1 MTRAICIGA
10 LAVVFAGCTSGQ
22 RTSVASESKLSG
34 SVDNLGLTQLAA
46 APSVRRVWS
55 GEKVDHEARPSP
67 DGRYLSFTDWNTG
80 DLVVRDLTTGSYTN
94 VTHTGGWG
102 SGAFASSSIISP
114 DGNSV
119 AYGWYAEKSG
129 HWELRIAQLKAADSG
144 KVRTAY
150 LAEDVDQGR
159 AHAWSPDGAEVI
171 VTLSRGRQTTAIAAI
186 SSKDGAARILRTVDW
201 RYPQN
206 LTVSPD
212 GRWLAYDFPTDG
224 HERDVYV
231 MGMDGSRDHVVA
243 GYKGDDVVMGWTSSG
258 DRLLVESERGGTP
271 SIWSLT
277 LADGRTAGEPLLV
290 RSNVWRTI
298 PTGAANDGRVFYSVI
313 TGERDVY
320 ITSMDPASGAMKSA
334 SISVSGG
341 NQNAMSQAF
350 GWSADGEYVAYVA
363 RRGGNLQVSGPEDVI
378 VRSVKRGNAQRFSPK
393 MSRIMK
399 VKWFPGGHS
408 MLLIGADDTGKYGI
422 FRMQLSDASLTLL
435 MPFEMGFALPRNPTF
450 SKDGKRFFF
459 MTIDSGAVLINELD
473 FARGTASVIRRI
485 EDAKWPQGLA
495 LSPDEKAFAI
505 AVTGKSRLIV
515 APVGA
520 GPDRVVYTFPPSRS
534 PTVAGVAWT
543 VDGHNLLYGVSPS
556 TSWDVP
562 DDIMRLSLHDGKVT
576 STGLRRSGIK
586 TMSISPDGRT
596 MMYGVDHYSMEMW
609 TMDPPVFGSDIASFG
624 AGK

>member
-1 MTRAICIGA
+1 VTRAVGIAA
-10 LAVVFAGCTSGQ
+10 LAVILAGCTSGQ
-22 RTSVASESKLSG
+22 RNSVAGEGKLSE
-34 SVDNLGLTQLAA
+34 SVDNLGFTQLAA
-46 APSVRRVWS
+46 VPSVRRVWS

-80 DLVVRDLTTGSYTN
+80 DLVVHDLATGKSSN

-119 AYGWYAEKSG
+119 AYGWYAEKTG
-129 HWELRIAQLKAADSG
+129 HWELRIAQLKGPDSG

-150 LAEDVDQGR
+150 FAEDVDQGR
-159 AHAWSPDGAEVI
+159 AQAWSPDGVEVI
-171 VTLSRGRQTTAIAAI
+171 VSLSRGRQTNAIAAI
-186 SSKDGAARILRTVDW
+186 SSKGGAARILRTVDW

-206 LTVSPD
+206 VVVSPD
-212 GRWLAYDFPTDG
+212 GRWLAYDFPSDG
-224 HERDVYV
+224 HERDVYII
-231 MGMDGSRDHVVA
+231 GMDGSRDHVVA
-243 GYKGDDVVMGWTSSG
+243 GYRGDDVVMGWTRSG
-258 DRLLVESERGGTP
+258 DRLLIESERGGTP

-277 LADGRTAGEPLLV
+277 FVDGKTVGEPLLV
-290 RSNVWRTI
+290 RSNMWRTI
-298 PTGAANDGRVFYSVI
+298 PTGAAEDGRVFYSVI

-320 ITSMDPASGAMKSA
+320 ITSIDPASAAMSSA

-378 VRSVKRGNAQRFSPK
+378 VRSVKRGSAQRFSPR

-399 VKWFPGGHS
+399 VKWFPDHS
-408 MLLIGADDTGKYGI
+408 VLLIGADDTGKYGI

-473 FARGTASVIRRI
+473 FARGAARVIRRI

-495 LSPDEKAFAI
+495 LSPDEKSFAV

-520 GPDRVVYTFPPSRS
+520 GPEKVVYKFPPSSS
-534 PTVAGVAWT
+534 PTVAGIAWT
-543 VDGHNLLYGVSPS
+543 ADARNLLFGVSPS
-556 TSWDVP
+556 ASWTVP
-562 DDIMRLSLHDGKVT
+562 DDILRLSLHDGKVT
-576 STGLRRSGIK
+576 STGLKRSGIK

-609 TMDPPVFGSDIASFG
+609 TMDAPVFQSTSTTTHAQ
-624 AGK
+624 K